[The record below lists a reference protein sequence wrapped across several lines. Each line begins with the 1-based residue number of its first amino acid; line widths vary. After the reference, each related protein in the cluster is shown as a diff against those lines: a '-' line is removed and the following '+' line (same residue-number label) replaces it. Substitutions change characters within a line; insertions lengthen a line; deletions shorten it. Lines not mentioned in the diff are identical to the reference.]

1 MDQLSDELLIDTYY
15 AAIEYKLDPEFIR
28 MLAMEMKRREVEPSA
43 ASHKIT
49 A

>member
-1 MDQLSDELLIDTYY
+1 MDTLTDELLVDTYY

-28 MLAMEMKRREVEPSA
+28 MLASEMKRRSVDLS
-43 ASHKIT
+43 SHKNT